1 MKLLLDTHVLL
12 WAVLE
17 PVKLSENLRE
27 ALEDSGNGLF
37 VSAATAWEIATKWRL
52 GKLSQAASVVRDYDL
67 ALNGLAALEIP
78 ISGEVA
84 RQAGLW
90 DVPHRDPFDRL
101 LAAQAVAADLVLAS
115 NDAVFSQFDG
125 VVRLS

>member
-17 PVKLSENLRE
+17 PQKLSATLRD
-27 ALEDSGNGLF
+27 ALEDSDNALF

-52 GKLSQAASVVRDYDL
+52 GKLQQASAVVHGYRM
-67 ALNGLAALEIP
+67 ALDGLAACEIP
-78 ISGEVA
+78 INGEIA
-84 RQAGLW
+84 RRAGLW

-101 LAAQAVAADLVLAS
+101 LAAQAVAEELVLAS
-115 NDAVFSQFDG
+115 NDDAFSQFEG

>member
-17 PVKLSENLRE
+17 PDKLSANLRE
-27 ALEDSGNGLF
+27 ALEDSENTLF

-52 GKLSQAASVVRDYDL
+52 GKLSQAASVVRGYEL

-90 DVPHRDPFDRL
+90 EVPHRDPFDRL